1 MRMILAHYDC
11 KKDKK
16 QSLDE
21 HLWHVACSSRQEA
34 SIIGQG
40 DVLFFNWSLPRPGQS

>member
-34 SIIGQG
+34 SINWSRRCA
-40 DVLFFNWSLPRPGQS
+40 FFNWSLPRPGQS